1 MVLGGCE
8 MTREEA
14 CKKAQII
21 DFQGGYTIALVTGIY
36 NDHEAQLKAKDEEI
50 ERLKAKLTLCDDAY
64 SKVANDFESAVMKI
78 ERLESDV
85 YHMAYVIKK
94 WQGTKARSIV
104 AMLFW
109 DMKEYDRCSKVNNVQ
124 DYVNNKNK
132 FYALESVFKKAYK
145 MLKDRL

>member
-1 MVLGGCE
+1 

-50 ERLKAKLTLCDDAY
+50 ERLKGKTQILEVLVDNTKDI
-64 SKVANDFESAVMKI
+64 I
-78 ERLESDV
+78 EAQTR
-85 YHMAYVIKK
+85 MCK
-94 WQGTKARSIV
+94 TKARSIV

-109 DMKEYDRCSKVNNVQ
+109 EW
-124 DYVNNKNK
+124 
-132 FYALESVFKKAYK
+132 KKDK
-145 MLKDRL
+145 RLSNS